1 MSTSP
6 SPDAQAVGPL
16 DELRDD
22 GHRVV
27 RFDGRAVLVVHH
39 DGEVFAVDN
48 RCPHMGFPLARGSVD
63 DGVLTCHWHHARFA
77 LSCGDTF
84 DPWAD
89 DVASYPVTVVDGTVY
104 VEPNP
109 ERERPPEERW
119 ADRLDD
125 GLERNLRLVVA
136 KSVVGLLDAGVPPT
150 DPVRT
155 GVRFGVRYRADGWG
169 PGLTIL
175 TAMAN
180 VLPALSPEDRKRA
193 LYQGLVQVASDCAGE
208 PPRFDQDAFADD
220 DIPRERLTTWLRD
233 TVEVRDDDGAERC
246 LRTAVAAGYPPEE
259 LAGLLLVAATDHRYL
274 DGGHTLDF
282 VNKACE
288 ALDHVG
294 WEYADAVLP
303 ALVTSLTD
311 ATRSEELSSW
321 RQPEDLAGRLDE
333 AFDRLDTLT
342 EAGAGATWAEPDGF
356 VETLLADDHER
367 VLGTLED
374 AVAAGATPRQ
384 LARAVA
390 MAAATRVARFST
402 ANEFSDWNTVHHT
415 FTYANAV
422 HALSERVS
430 TRDRA
435 VYRAVFDGA
444 VNVYLDRF
452 LNSPPAA
459 LPDRDGSGDVDAL
472 LDALDDTMDR
482 EGGVD
487 EAGRLA
493 AHAFDALER
502 GDGGTGEG
510 DGDSGDGVATLKRR
524 LGSALVR
531 EDAGFHTFQA
541 LEAGFAQADRRTGD
555 ERRTPLV
562 AVARYLS
569 AHAPT
574 RRERE
579 QTFTIA
585 SRLHRGETIHE
596 EES

>member
-6 SPDAQAVGPL
+6 PSGAHEVGPL
-16 DELRDD
+16 ADLRGE

-27 RFDGRAVLVVHH
+27 RVDGRAILVVHH
-39 DGEVFAVDN
+39 DDEVFAVDN
-48 RCPHMGFPLARGSVD
+48 RCPHMGFPLARGTVD

-89 DVASYPVTVVDGTVY
+89 DVPSYPVSVVDGVVY
-104 VEPNP
+104 VDPHP
-109 ERERPPEERW
+109 ERDRPPEERW

-125 GLERNLRLVVA
+125 GLERDLRLVVA
-136 KSVVGLLDAGVPPT
+136 KSVIGLLDAGVPPAE
-150 DPVRT
+150 PVER
-155 GVRFGVRYRADGWG
+155 GVLFGVRYRADGWG

-175 TAMAN
+175 AAMAN
-180 VLPALSPEDRKRA
+180 VLPDLSTEDRKRA
-193 LYQGLVQVASDCAGE
+193 LYQGLVEVAGDCAGE
-208 PPRFDQDAFADD
+208 PPRFEQDAFEDRS
-220 DIPRERLTTWLRD
+220 ISRERLRTWLRD
-233 TVEVRDDDGAERC
+233 TVEVRDSDGTERC
-246 LRTAVAAGYPPEE
+246 LRTAIAAGYSPQA
-259 LAGLLLVAATDHRYL
+259 LAGLLLTAATDHRYL
-274 DGGHTLDF
+274 DGGHTIDF

-294 WEYADAVLP
+294 WEHADAVLP

-321 RQPEDLAGRLDE
+321 RQPVDLAARLDE
-333 AFDRLDTLT
+333 TFDRLDDLVAEGSGKAWEEP
-342 EAGAGATWAEPDGF
+342 EAF
-356 VETLLADDHER
+356 VETLCADDHER
-367 VLGTLED
+367 VVGALEN
-374 AVAAGATPRQ
+374 AVAAGATPKQ
-384 LARAVA
+384 LASAVA

-422 HALSERVS
+422 HALAERVS
-430 TRDRA
+430 EAGHAVDEA

-452 LNSPPAA
+452 LNSPPAPI
-459 LPDRDGSGDVDAL
+459 PDLQQSTESVDAL

-487 EAGRLA
+487 EAGRVA
-493 AHAFDALER
+493 ASVFDAG
-502 GDGGTGEG
+502 GDPE
-510 DGDSGDGVATLKRR
+510 VVKER
-524 LGSALVR
+524 LGAALVR

-541 LEAGFAQADRRTGD
+541 LEAGFAQADRREDWET
-555 ERRTPLV
+555 RTCLV
-562 AVARYLS
+562 AVARYLA

-585 SRLHRGETIHE
+585 ARLHRGETIHGE
-596 EES
+596 

>member
-6 SPDAQAVGPL
+6 SSHAHEVGPL
-16 DELRDD
+16 VDLREE

-27 RFDGRAVLVVHH
+27 RVDGRAILVVHH
-39 DGEVFAVDN
+39 DEEVFAVDN

-89 DVASYPVTVVDGTVY
+89 DVPSYPVSVVDGTVY
-104 VEPNP
+104 VDPRP
-109 ERERPPEERW
+109 QDDRPPEERW
-119 ADRLDD
+119 AARLDD

-136 KSVVGLLDAGVPPT
+136 KSVIGLLDAGVAPSEA
-150 DPVRT
+150 VES
-155 GVRFGVRYRADGWG
+155 GVRFGTRYRADGWG

-180 VLPALSPEDRKRA
+180 VLPALAAADRKRA
-193 LYQGLVQVASDCAGE
+193 LYQGLVDVSSDCAGE
-208 PPRFDQDAFADD
+208 PPRFDQDAFETRDLSHD
-220 DIPRERLTTWLRD
+220 RLMGWLRD
-233 TVEVRDDDGAERC
+233 TVEVRDGDGTERC
-246 LRTAVAAGYPPEE
+246 LRTAIAAGSDDDA
-259 LAGLLLVAATDHRYL
+259 LAGLLLTAATDHRYL
-274 DGGHTLDF
+274 DGGHTVDF

-294 WEYADAVLP
+294 WEHADAVLP
-303 ALVTSLTD
+303 ALVPSLTD

-321 RQPEDLAGRLDE
+321 RQPIDLAGRLEE
-333 AFDRLDTLT
+333 AFDRLDDLV
-342 EAGAGATWAEPDGF
+342 ADGAAREWAEPESF
-356 VETLLADDHER
+356 VETLLADDPER
-367 VLGTLED
+367 VVGALED
-374 AVAAGATPRQ
+374 AIAAGATPRQ
-384 LARAVA
+384 VARAVA

-422 HALSERVS
+422 HALSERVAGAGV
-430 TRDRA
+430 DRA
-435 VYRAVFDGA
+435 VYKAVFDGA

-452 LNSPPAA
+452 LNSPPAP
-459 LPDRDGSGDVDAL
+459 LPESGDPSADVDAL
-472 LDALDDTMDR
+472 LDDLDDTMDR
-482 EGGVD
+482 EGSVD
-487 EAGRLA
+487 EAGHLA
-493 AHAFDALER
+493 AHALDAG
-502 GDGGTGEG
+502 GD
-510 DGDSGDGVATLKRR
+510 VATVKEW
-524 LGSALVR
+524 LGAALVR

-541 LEAGFAQADRRTGD
+541 LEAGFAQADRREG
-555 ERRTPLV
+555 EEARTCLV
-562 AVARYLS
+562 AVARYLA

-585 SRLHRGETIHE
+585 SRLQRGESVHGE
-596 EES
+596 

>member
-6 SPDAQAVGPL
+6 PSGAHEVGPL
-16 DELRDD
+16 ADLREE

-27 RFDGRAVLVVHH
+27 RVDGRAILVVHH
-39 DGEVFAVDN
+39 DDEVFAVDN
-48 RCPHMGFPLARGSVD
+48 RCPHMGFPLARGTVD

-89 DVASYPVTVVDGTVY
+89 DVPSYPVSVVDGVVY
-104 VEPNP
+104 VDPHP
-109 ERERPPEERW
+109 ERDRPPEERW

-125 GLERNLRLVVA
+125 GLERNLRLVIA
-136 KSVVGLLDAGVPPT
+136 KSVIGLLDAGVEPT
-150 DPVRT
+150 EPVET
-155 GVRFGVRYRADGWG
+155 GVLFGARYRADGWG

-175 TAMAN
+175 AAMAN
-180 VLPALSPEDRKRA
+180 VLPDLAPEDRKRA
-193 LYQGLVQVASDCAGE
+193 LYQGLVEVASDCAGE
-208 PPRFDQDAFADD
+208 PPRFEQDAFEDRSLS
-220 DIPRERLTTWLRD
+220 RERLRTWLRD
-233 TVEVRDDDGAERC
+233 TVEVRDSDGTERC
-246 LRTAVAAGYPPEE
+246 LRTAIAAGYPPQEI
-259 LAGLLLVAATDHRYL
+259 AGLLLTAATDHRYL
-274 DGGHTLDF
+274 DGGHTIDF

-294 WEYADAVLP
+294 WEHADAVLP

-321 RQPEDLAGRLDE
+321 RQPVDLAARLDE
-333 AFDRLDTLT
+333 TFDRLDDLT
-342 EAGAGATWAEPDGF
+342 SEGAGKAWEEPDGF

-367 VLGTLED
+367 VVVALED
-374 AVAAGATPRQ
+374 AIAAGATPRQ
-384 LARAVA
+384 VAGAVA

-422 HALSERVS
+422 HALAERVS
-430 TRDRA
+430 EAGRVVDEA

-452 LNSPPAA
+452 LNSPPAPI
-459 LPDRDGSGDVDAL
+459 PDRGDPDADVDAL

-493 AHAFDALER
+493 AAVIDAG
-502 GDGGTGEG
+502 GDPE
-510 DGDSGDGVATLKRR
+510 VVKER
-524 LGSALVR
+524 LGAALVR

-541 LEAGFAQADRRTGD
+541 LEAGFAEADQREGREARTC
-555 ERRTPLV
+555 LV
-562 AVARYLS
+562 AVARYLA

-579 QTFTIA
+579 QTVTIA
-585 SRLHRGETIHE
+585 ARLHRGETIHGE
-596 EES
+596 

>member
-6 SPDAQAVGPL
+6 SSHAHEVGPL
-16 DELRDD
+16 VDLREE

-27 RFDGRAVLVVHH
+27 RVDGRAILVVHH
-39 DGEVFAVDN
+39 DEEVFAVDN

-89 DVASYPVTVVDGTVY
+89 DVPSYPVSVVDGTVY
-104 VEPNP
+104 VDPRP
-109 ERERPPEERW
+109 QDDRPPEERW
-119 ADRLDD
+119 AARLDD

-136 KSVVGLLDAGVPPT
+136 KSVIGLLDAGVAPSEA
-150 DPVRT
+150 VES
-155 GVRFGVRYRADGWG
+155 GVRFGTRYRADGWG

-180 VLPALSPEDRKRA
+180 VLPALAAADRKRA

-321 RQPEDLAGRLDE
+321 RQPEDLAGRFDE

-384 LARAVA
+384 RARAVA

-422 HALSERVS
+422 HGA
-430 TRDRA
+430 TRRTDA
-435 VYRAVFDGA
+435 DELYRGA
-444 VNVYLDRF
+444 YDAAMSVYLDRF
-452 LNSPPAA
+452 LNTPPA
-459 LPDRDGSGDVDAL
+459 PVP
-472 LDALDDTMDR
+472 
-482 EGGVD
+482 
-487 EAGRLA
+487 EA
-493 AHAFDALER
+493 
-502 GDGGTGEG
+502 GEG
-510 DGDSGDGVATLKRR
+510 DTDGDPAAIREELLACFDQEGEVNRAVRLASNHFDAGGDPDALRATMGEGL
-524 LGSALVR
+524 LR
-531 EDAGFHTFQA
+531 EDAGFHTLQSV
-541 LEAGFAQADRRTGD
+541 EAGFAQFDRATTER
-555 ERRTPLV
+555 ERRLALLAPV
-562 AVARYLS
+562 RYMG
-569 AHAPT
+569 AHFPT
-574 RRERE
+574 RREHE
-579 QTFTIA
+579 QTFSIA
-585 SRLHRGETIHE
+585 ARLQRGERIHE
-596 EES
+596 A

>member
-6 SPDAQAVGPL
+6 PAHAHEVGPL
-16 DELRDD
+16 DELRDE

-27 RFDGRAVLVVHH
+27 RVDGRAILVVHH
-39 DGEVFAVDN
+39 EDEVRAVDN
-48 RCPHMGFPLARGSVD
+48 RCPHMGFPLARGTVD

-89 DVASYPVTVVDGTVY
+89 DVPSYPTEVVDGVVY
-104 VEPNP
+104 VDPRPSDERSP
-109 ERERPPEERW
+109 EVRW
-119 ADRLDD
+119 AERLDD

-136 KSVVGLLDAGVPPT
+136 KSVIGLLDADVSPT
-150 DPVRT
+150 EPVRT
-155 GVRFGVRYRADGWG
+155 GVRFGVRYRAGGWG

-175 TAMAN
+175 SAMAN
-180 VLPALSPEDRKRA
+180 VLPDLAVEDRKRA
-193 LYQGLVQVASDCAGE
+193 LYQGLVEVAGDCAGE
-208 PPRFDQDAFADD
+208 PPRFDQDPFDD
-220 DIPRERLTTWLRD
+220 HDVSRDRLAGWLRD
-233 TVEVRDDDGAERC
+233 TVEVRDADGTERC
-246 LRTAVAAGYPPEE
+246 LRTAIAAGYAPDDV
-259 LAGLLLVAATDHRYL
+259 AGLLLVAATDHRYL
-274 DGGHTLDF
+274 DGGHTMDF

-288 ALDHVG
+288 ALDQVG
-294 WEYADAVLP
+294 WEHADEVLP

-321 RQPEDLAGRLDE
+321 RQPVDLAARLDE
-333 AFDRLDTLT
+333 TFDHLDRLTD
-342 EAGAGATWAEPDGF
+342 EGRGATWTEPDDF
-356 VETLLADDHER
+356 VETLLTDDPDR
-367 VLGTLED
+367 VVGALEE
-374 AVAAGATPRQ
+374 AIAAGATPTQ
-384 LARAVA
+384 LARSVA
-390 MAAATRVARFST
+390 LAAATRVAQFST

-422 HALSERVS
+422 HALARRVS
-430 TRDRA
+430 DVDGAVSRA

-452 LNSPPAA
+452 LNSPPARI
-459 LPDRDGSGDVDAL
+459 PDRRDESADVDAL

-493 AHAFDALER
+493 AHVLDAG
-502 GDGGTGEG
+502 GD
-510 DGDSGDGVATLKRR
+510 VATLKRR
-524 LGSALVR
+524 LGAALVR

-541 LEAGFAQADRRTGD
+541 LEAGFAQADRRED
-555 ERRTPLV
+555 EGRRTCLV
-562 AVARYLS
+562 AVARYLA

-585 SRLHRGETIHE
+585 SRLHRGEAIHE
-596 EES
+596 ES

>member
-1 MSTSP
+1 
-6 SPDAQAVGPL
+6 
-16 DELRDD
+16 
-22 GHRVV
+22 
-27 RFDGRAVLVVHH
+27 
-39 DGEVFAVDN
+39 
-48 RCPHMGFPLARGSVD
+48 MGFPLARGTVD

-89 DVASYPVTVVDGTVY
+89 DVPSYPTTVVDGTVY
-104 VEPNP
+104 VDPHPSDERSP
-109 ERERPPEERW
+109 EVRW
-119 ADRLDD
+119 AERLDD

-136 KSVVGLLDAGVPPT
+136 KSVIGLLDADVSPT
-150 DPVRT
+150 EPVRT

-180 VLPALSPEDRKRA
+180 VLPDVAPDDRKRA
-193 LYQGLVQVASDCAGE
+193 LYQGLVEVAGDCAGE
-208 PPRFDQDAFADD
+208 PPRFDQDAFDD
-220 DIPRERLTTWLRD
+220 RDLSRDRLAGWLRD
-233 TVEVRDDDGAERC
+233 TVEVRDADGTERC
-246 LRTAVAAGYPPEE
+246 LRTAIAAGYAPEDV
-259 LAGLLLVAATDHRYL
+259 AGLLLVAATDHRYL
-274 DGGHTLDF
+274 DGGHTMDF

-294 WEYADAVLP
+294 WDHADEVLP

-321 RQPEDLAGRLDE
+321 RQPVDLAARLDE
-333 AFDRLDTLT
+333 TFDRLGDLVDV
-342 EAGAGATWAEPDGF
+342 GAGATWTEPDDF
-356 VETLLADDHER
+356 VRTLLEDDPDR
-367 VLGTLED
+367 VVGVLED

-384 LARAVA
+384 LARSVA
-390 MAAATRVARFST
+390 LAAATRVAQFST

-422 HALSERVS
+422 HALARRVS
-430 TRDRA
+430 DVDGAVPRA

-452 LNSPPAA
+452 LNSPPARI
-459 LPDRDGSGDVDAL
+459 PDRGDESADVDAL

-487 EAGRLA
+487 EAGRLV
-493 AHAFDALER
+493 AHALDAG
-502 GDGGTGEG
+502 GD
-510 DGDSGDGVATLKRR
+510 VATLKQR
-524 LGSALVR
+524 LGAALVR

-541 LEAGFAQADRRTGD
+541 LEAGFAQADRREGD
-555 ERRTPLV
+555 ERRVCLV
-562 AVARYLS
+562 AVARYLA

-585 SRLHRGETIHE
+585 SRLHRGETIHGE
-596 EES
+596 E